1 LKIDRAFV
9 TELLSRPDAR
19 AIVRTIIDLARTLG
33 MDTVAEGVEE
43 PAQLAVL
50 ERAGCHVIQGY
61 LIAKPLPINE
71 FNELLENWIPGNT
84 PQVSAVPQ
92 TEFGQMAA
100 LRSSPSSMDATTI
113 FG

>member
-1 LKIDRAFV
+1 V
-9 TELLSRPDAR
+9 
-19 AIVRTIIDLARTLG
+19 
-33 MDTVAEGVEE
+33 
-43 PAQLAVL
+43 VL

-61 LIAKPLPINE
+61 LIAKPVPIEE
-71 FNELLENWIPGNT
+71 FHALLENWIPGNA

-100 LRSSPSSMDATTI
+100 MRSFQSSMDATTI